1 MVKDII
7 YNDTRKAF
15 LKKIVIGTVSLMSSY
30 FFAAMSPARYK
41 GYFRHKIIRSDNVTF
56 EAEFDKFF
64 ILWKSHVQFFRCSI
78 FLYLKP
84 FHQIANLCGHGKY

>member
-56 EAEFDKFF
+56 EAEFDKVLINFLYYGKVMF
-64 ILWKSHVQFFRCSI
+64 NSLDAQFFYI
-78 FLYLKP
+78 
-84 FHQIANLCGHGKY
+84 